1 MFFLPVQVEQLLDHR
16 RDSSL
21 LRPDIGVS
29 SVHDN
34 LSKPGCV
41 EGHQQVP
48 IPYSGVK
55 IDAKLRDALNSW
67 GNANQC
73 IAPKAT

>member
-1 MFFLPVQVEQLLDHR
+1 MFFLPVLVEQLLDHW

-48 IPYSGVK
+48 IPYPG
-55 IDAKLRDALNSW
+55 AF
-67 GNANQC
+67 
-73 IAPKAT
+73 